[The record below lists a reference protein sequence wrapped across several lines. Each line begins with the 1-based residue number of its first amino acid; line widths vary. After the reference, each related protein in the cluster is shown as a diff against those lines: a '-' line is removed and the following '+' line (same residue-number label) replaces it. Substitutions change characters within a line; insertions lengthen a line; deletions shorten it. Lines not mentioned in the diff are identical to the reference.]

1 MITLNG
7 EICTFPAS
15 QSEEEC
21 KKIELKIDK
30 EPLFQADLAQTWS
43 LGFSSVLFFYFLS
56 LVVGRI
62 LEMIKKA

>member
-7 EICTFPAS
+7 EICELHQNADGD
-15 QSEEEC
+15 C
-21 KKIELKIDK
+21 KKIELKIEK
-30 EPLFQADLAQTWS
+30 EPLFPVDLAQTWS

-62 LEMIKKA
+62 LEMIKNA